1 MKKILIGLLSLLIIF
16 PKIPAYAAE
25 PELQMMRATAYIGP
39 TDTTYSGKPVYRGIA
54 GANKR
59 HVGQTAIVYQRLPNN
74 KIGKIIGIYEV
85 EDTGDTPGI
94 NNDNV
99 IDIWCPDLDE
109 CQYFMEKVY
118 EDGCQGK
125 VYVQWLEAVG

>member
-1 MKKILIGLLSLLIIF
+1 MRKLLALLAILIIF
-16 PKIPAYAAE
+16 PKMSTYAAE

-39 TDTTYSGKPVYRGIA
+39 TGTTCSGKPVYRGIA

-85 EDTGDTPGI
+85 EDTGDTQGI

-109 CQYFMEKVY
+109 CQEFMNKVY
-118 EDGCQGK
+118 ENGCQGK
-125 VYVQWLEAVG
+125 VFVQWVEAKG